1 MSRSIAAGNLITS
14 PGVGTLENAPR
25 RIGRYALHSR
35 LASGGM
41 ASVHLGRL
49 LGPVGFARTVAIKR
63 LHPQLIK
70 ERSFVSMLL
79 DEARLAARIRH
90 PNVVP
95 VVDVV
100 ALEGELFLVMEY
112 VHGETLA
119 RLLINAKNQ
128 APPPD
133 VITKIVVD
141 LLNGLH
147 AAHVATDEQGQPLN
161 IVHRDVSPQNV
172 LVGVDGIARVTD
184 FGVAKAVN
192 RLQSTNSGQ
201 VKGKLAYM
209 APEYLQGKGLD
220 RRSDIYSASVLLWEG
235 LTRRRLFA
243 RKNSTETMK
252 LIVSGEV
259 PPPSRFAPWLSP
271 VLDEVVMQGLSR
283 DPGKR
288 FSSAQALAMALEEH
302 AALALP
308 PKVGA
313 WVQEHAASELE
324 SRARSLAEVENVE
337 SDDPA
342 SLAGGAALVD
352 AVMST
357 QPRSNKTNPGL
368 SSTVLLND
376 YTPPEEPKAAAE
388 QALAGSP
395 PPAAGVPP
403 PCGERRA
410 ATCCWRA
417 GTSCGERRART
428 CCWRSAV
435 YAPCR
440 GAASRCR
447 DRSCS
452 TGRDS
457 HQSGCGAPA
466 CRRSSTCGGRRNS
479 PRIWLRSRLPR
490 RVIHNLGQLP
500 RTTRSPKLLL
510 PTTRNPVPLPPT
522 TRNPRQPVSHS
533 LKRSGRHP
541 LQRPS
546 RANRAS
552 SSCSSRWLLERCSYS
567 APLPRSFSSYCRDC
581 AERCTKAC
589 SVDVEALQTELAIL
603 DLHIGGTAHPIA
615 GVDVHLAWRKF
626 QDFGVVSV
634 PEDDAVESALEE
646 HLSGFVIHGMTLLL
660 SALTKAVFDALVRR
674 PDLVYVRVEV
684 EQGPS
689 RTRQRVVQSR
699 VLDVEGIIEMAV
711 LDADAAAAASHVQE
725 RADSDF
731 APAFQVVFEHD
742 VVVTHHVV
750 DAGPGIDEPA
760 DAIDDA
766 NSVVGQ
772 IGEAGLEDFQAIT
785 IDAYAA
791 ALSAC
796 QLQET
801 TKASARPGKG
811 IAHVQ
816 V

>member
-1 MSRSIAAGNLITS
+1 MSRSITAGNLITS
-14 PGVGTLENAPR
+14 TGVGTLENAPR

-133 VITKIVVD
+133 VITRIVVD

-288 FSSAQALAMALEEH
+288 FSSAQALATALEES

-324 SRARSLAEVENVE
+324 NRARSLAEVENVE
-337 SDDPA
+337 SDDPT

-357 QPRSNKTNPGL
+357 QSPSKTTNPGL

-376 YTPPEEPKAAAE
+376 YTPPEEPKSEPDQAPMAAAPRP
-388 QALAGSP
+388 AAGAPP
-395 PPAAGVPP
+395 PPAPAAPPYTRPAAAPPLAVVTAPAAVEGTPTNLVAEPPHGVATAP
-403 PCGERRA
+403 A
-410 ATCCWRA
+410 AVE
-417 GTSCGERRART
+417 GTPTNLVAEPA
-428 CCWRSAV
+428 AAPNFPQPQAAAQN
-435 YAPCR
+435 YAQ
-440 GAASRCR
+440 A
-447 DRSCS
+447 
-452 TGRDS
+452 
-457 HQSGCGAPA
+457 GAPA
-466 CRRSSTCGGRRNS
+466 PSYA
-479 PRIWLRSRLPR
+479 
-490 RVIHNLGQLP
+490 
-500 RTTRSPKLLL
+500 
-510 PTTRNPVPLPPT
+510 
-522 TRNPRQPVSHS
+522 QPEAA
-533 LKRSGRHP
+533 G
-541 LQRPS
+541 
-546 RANRAS
+546 
-552 SSCSSRWLLERCSYS
+552 YS
-567 APLPRSFSSYCRDC
+567 QP
-581 AERCTKAC
+581 
-589 SVDVEALQTELAIL
+589 EAL
-603 DLHIGGTAHPIA
+603 GPI
-615 GVDVHLAWRKF
+615 
-626 QDFGVVSV
+626 S
-634 PEDDAVESALEE
+634 
-646 HLSGFVIHGMTLLL
+646 
-660 SALTKAVFDALVRR
+660 
-674 PDLVYVRVEV
+674 
-684 EQGPS
+684 
-689 RTRQRVVQSR
+689 
-699 VLDVEGIIEMAV
+699 
-711 LDADAAAAASHVQE
+711 AAAS
-725 RADSDF
+725 
-731 APAFQVVFEHD
+731 
-742 VVVTHHVV
+742 
-750 DAGPGIDEPA
+750 EPRKSRKLILFVA
-760 DAIDDA
+760 L
-766 NSVVGQ
+766 V
-772 IGEAGLEDFQAIT
+772 IGALFLFSS
-785 IDAYAA
+785 AA
-791 ALSAC
+791 AFFFLV
-796 QLQET
+796 LP
-801 TKASARPGKG
+801 RLR
-811 IAHVQ
+811 
-816 V
+816 